1 MPRCKKEHSK
11 RRILVVAGYARSLVN
26 FRGPLVCAFVEAG
39 LEVHAAAPAL
49 KEDTATRR
57 QLEEWGVV
65 THDIALQ
72 RTGTNL
78 LKDFN
83 SLASLYRLQR
93 ALKPDIVMSY
103 TIKPV
108 IYGTLAAWLA
118 RVPHRFALVTGLG
131 YAFTGEAR
139 GKRALVQ
146 RLVRRLYT
154 AALSRAERVFFQNP
168 DDEALFRELG
178 LLGKTASQVVNGS
191 GIDTARFDV
200 KPLPQ
205 GSPRFLLIA
214 RLLGDKGVRE
224 YVAAAAK
231 LREHYPE
238 VVCRLVGDTDENPDS
253 ISQQELDEWVASDT
267 LEFLGKLAD
276 VRPAIADASVYVL
289 PSYREGTPRTVLE
302 AMAMGRPIITTD
314 APGCRETVVEGDNGY
329 LVPVKN
335 VDALCQ
341 AMRRFIEEPKLA
353 ATMGARSRAIAE
365 EKYDVHR
372 VNAVMLEAMNIY
384 RVETAAE

>member
-1 MPRCKKEHSK
+1 MPSPNKECPS
-11 RRILVVAGYARSLVN
+11 RRILIVAGSAQSLVN
-26 FRGPLVCAFVEAG
+26 FRGPLVCAFIEAG

-49 KEDTATRR
+49 KADTATYQ
-57 QLEEWGVV
+57 QLKEWGVV
-65 THDIALQ
+65 THDIALR
-72 RTGTNL
+72 RTGTNPL
-78 LKDFN
+78 SDFG
-83 SLASLYRLQR
+83 SLVSLYRLQR
-93 ALKPDIVMSY
+93 TLKPDIVLSY

-118 RVPHRFALVTGLG
+118 GVPHRFALVTGLG

-146 RLVRRLYT
+146 RLVRRLY
-154 AALSRAERVFFQNP
+154 AAGLGRAERVFFQNP
-168 DDEALFRELG
+168 DDEALFRKLG
-178 LLGKTASQVVNGS
+178 LLGKVTSQVVNGS

-200 KPLPQ
+200 APLPQ

-224 YVAAAAK
+224 YVAAAAR
-231 LREHYPE
+231 LRELYPA
-238 VVCRLVGDTDENPDS
+238 VVCQLVGFNDENPDS
-253 ISQQELDEWVASDT
+253 IGQQELEQWVAAGHIDY
-267 LEFLGKLAD
+267 LGFLSD
-276 VRPAIADASVYVL
+276 VRPAIADSSVYVL

-302 AMAMGRPIITTD
+302 AMAMGRSIITTD

-329 LVPVKN
+329 LVPVKST
-335 VDALCQ
+335 DALYR
-341 AMRRFIEEPKLA
+341 AMRRFIDEPGLV
-353 ATMGARSRAIAE
+353 ATMGTRSRVIAE

-372 VNAVMLEAMNIY
+372 VNAVMLEAMGVQ